1 MFGKKV
7 SDAKAREKRVVN
19 HEQVLLDYAQR
30 IHEQGRKASAVVV
43 RLSQATG
50 FGYDNYLYAINM
62 FKALVTRFQGS
73 LFILSNRDLV
83 FSYYGPPGEHAVKDA
98 IFKVRLLF
106 DVPNGEDQGAEEFA
120 VWFDLETSSA
130 EFVQYAESVLEE
142 KRLNALAAE
151 QRPAV
156 PPSPRPVSLAESAA
170 PERPSLEALDK
181 FLTMVNASD
190 LSTMLRRQPI
200 CRIAAGDSPHVIL
213 HEIYVSIADLE
224 RRLMPGIRLTSDR
237 YLFQYVTQAL
247 DKRVLQVL
255 RQQMEVLPAA
265 SFTLNMNVATVI
277 SPEFDA
283 FDAVLTHDL
292 RRSIVLEL
300 PRVDVMADL
309 SLFLAVRDRAKER
322 GYRLC
327 LDGLS
332 ALIMPYI
339 RLQDLGFDLFKI
351 GWSRDLIEVSDDNQL
366 SLLQGVVDRCGADR
380 MILCHCDSADA
391 IRFGSEFGITLYQG
405 RYLDQVL
412 SGGRR

>member
-1 MFGKKV
+1 MFGKMA
-7 SDAKAREKRVVN
+7 SDTKAREKRSIN
-19 HEQVLLDYAQR
+19 HEQALLEYA
-30 IHEQGRKASAVVV
+30 RKIQDHPRPASAVVV
-43 RLSQATG
+43 RLSQAVG

-62 FKALVTRFQGS
+62 FKALVTRFHGS
-73 LFILSNRDLV
+73 LYILSNHDLV
-83 FSYYGPPGEHAVKDA
+83 FSCFGPPNEPPIRDA

-106 DVPNGEDQGAEEFA
+106 DAPNGEAPGADEFA
-120 VWFDLETSSA
+120 VWYDLETNGA
-130 EFVQYAESVLEE
+130 AFLGYAEQVVEE
-142 KRLNALAAE
+142 RRVSAAVE
-151 QRPAV
+151 QRMV
-156 PPSPRPVSLAESAA
+156 AA
-170 PERPSLEALDK
+170 PATIRAAAVTERPNLEALDR

-200 CRIAAGDSPHVIL
+200 CRVVADGTPQVIL

-224 RRLMPGIRLTSDR
+224 RRLMPSVRLMSDR

-277 SPEFDA
+277 SPEFEA
-283 FDAVLTHDL
+283 FDAVLTPDQ
-292 RRSIVLEL
+292 RKSIVLEL

-351 GWSRDLIEVSDDNQL
+351 GWSRDLIEQSGSDRH

-380 MILCHCDSADA
+380 MILCHCDSVDA
-391 IRFGSEFGITLYQG
+391 VRFGGDFGITLYQG

-412 SGGRR
+412 SARAS